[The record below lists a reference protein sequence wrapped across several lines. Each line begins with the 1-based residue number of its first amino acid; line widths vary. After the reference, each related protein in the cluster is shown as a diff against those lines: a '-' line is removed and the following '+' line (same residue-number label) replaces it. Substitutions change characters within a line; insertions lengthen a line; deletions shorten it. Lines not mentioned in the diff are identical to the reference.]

1 MRLEAYDKIWFEIQF
16 DVCPWAFDDFGTGHA
31 RLHLTNIRIN
41 AKYIL
46 ILNNLQ
52 LSINGNVIGQMKLY
66 DIRMVD
72 SLIRYKTINW
82 NITKIR
88 LIWFGKKNSFQGSL
102 WYDIVGR
109 LHFINCF
116 NSWIHPQELEL
127 YYMLNIVKNTI
138 G

>member
-52 LSINGNVIGQMKLY
+52 LSINDNVIGLL
-66 DIRMVD
+66 DDEIVWHSNGRFVD
-72 SLIRYKTINW
+72 SIEENK
-82 NITKIR
+82 
-88 LIWFGKKNSFQGSL
+88 
-102 WYDIVGR
+102 
-109 LHFINCF
+109 
-116 NSWIHPQELEL
+116 LE
-127 YYMLNIVKNTI
+127 YYQDTPYLVWQKE
-138 G
+138 